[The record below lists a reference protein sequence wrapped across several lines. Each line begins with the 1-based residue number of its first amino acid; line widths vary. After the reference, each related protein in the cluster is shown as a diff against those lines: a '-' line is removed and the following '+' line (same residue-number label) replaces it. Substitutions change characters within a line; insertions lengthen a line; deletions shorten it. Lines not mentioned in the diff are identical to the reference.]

1 MTATTTHRSTTRKV
15 AEFYTI
21 ALAQLADGDLS
32 ITMTAT
38 TVDEQEPQLLDQE
51 IIAERVPTLEGALA
65 LIRAGIGRRL
75 GT

>member
-1 MTATTTHRSTTRKV
+1 MTATTAPRSTTCKV

-51 IIAERVPTLEGALA
+51 IIAERVATLDEALA
-65 LIRAGIGRRL
+65 MIKAGVERRL
-75 GT
+75 DT